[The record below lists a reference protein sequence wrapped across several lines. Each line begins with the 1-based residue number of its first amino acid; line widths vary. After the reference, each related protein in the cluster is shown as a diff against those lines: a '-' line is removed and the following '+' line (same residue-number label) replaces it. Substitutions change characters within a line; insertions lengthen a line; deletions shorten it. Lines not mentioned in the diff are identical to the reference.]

1 MQANQKICLAM
12 LVCNESAIIER
23 CLATLQDFISHY
35 YIIDTC
41 STDTTSEILIK
52 MLSRTPGRVIKR
64 PFSSFNLL
72 QEELYRE
79 ASQLA
84 DYVLLVNADE
94 TLQTPNNKVF
104 REPLPDIG
112 LVEIKFNSHSY
123 RQPRLIRSGLS
134 ISCTGYV
141 SEQLVHDD
149 SHSVECIANLKL
161 LNHQDGYRSHRKEQ
175 RRLDTY
181 HLLGE
186 LGSRELDPEILLALG
201 KLHYPEANATVFFHD
216 CIASTD
222 NERILWHAYYWLG
235 KIVQQEGKQHETAIK
250 YYMAAYDLYPDRAE
264 PLQGV
269 IDCLNAKGD
278 SETADS
284 MMEIAGSIDLPKNA
298 DYFESSIYR

>member
-1 MQANQKICLAM
+1 M

-41 STDTTSEILIK
+41 SSDDTGKTVNK
-52 MLSRTPGRVIKR
+52 MLRGAPGCVVKR
-64 PFSSFNLL
+64 PFSSFSLL
-72 QEELYRE
+72 KEELYRE
-79 ASQLA
+79 ASKLA
-84 DYVLLVNADE
+84 DYVLFVNADE
-94 TLQTPNNKVF
+94 TLQASNNKVF
-104 REPLPDIG
+104 RENLPDIG
-112 LVEIKFNSHSY
+112 LVEIDFKSHSH

-161 LNHQDGYRSHRKEQ
+161 IDHQDGYRSHHKDQ
-175 RRLDTY
+175 RRSDTN

-186 LGSRELDPEILLALG
+186 LGSSERDPEILLALG

-216 CIASTD
+216 CITSTD

-235 KIVQQEGKQHETAIK
+235 KIAQQEGMHYETAIK

-264 PLQGV
+264 PLRGV
-269 IDCLNAKGD
+269 IDCLKAKGD
-278 SETADS
+278 IETADS
-284 MMEIAGSIDLPKNA
+284 LTEIAGGIDLPKNA
-298 DYFESSIYR
+298 DYFESSIYL